1 MEEAEDTEVT
11 TKVFDGTYGGAGGG
25 ARPTVSMSMGD
36 SVSTCFRKGL
46 SLGLFKGRAS
56 RSEYNWFLLL
66 YVICNV
72 GIAWMMIDTIIQQ
85 ATLDEMMDGRYY
97 AESDLSTPS
106 PVFCLVLIPLEI
118 AQLGVLVRRLHDLG
132 FTGWII
138 LVTIVPML
146 GQFAAL
152 ILGLMCIFGEGQGD
166 ENKYGP
172 VPTNIVDESTLVT
185 MEAE

>member
-1 MEEAEDTEVT
+1 VGEAEDTEG

-25 ARPTVSMSMGD
+25 VRPTVSMSMGD

-72 GIAWMMIDTIIQQ
+72 GIAWMMIDTMIQQ
-85 ATLDEMMDGRYY
+85 GMLGEMDGRYY
-97 AESDLSTPS
+97 NEVDFD
-106 PVFCLVLIPLEI
+106 VFCLILIPLEI

-132 FTGWII
+132 FTGWVI
-138 LVTIVPML
+138 LVTIVPMI
-146 GQFAAL
+146 GQIAAL
-152 ILGLMCIFGEGQGD
+152 VFGLMCIFGEGQGE

-172 VPTNIVDESTLVT
+172 VPTNIVEKSALVT
-185 MEAE
+185 MEEE

>member
-1 MEEAEDTEVT
+1 MEEAEDTEGT

-25 ARPTVSMSMGD
+25 VRPTVSMSMGD

-56 RSEYNWFLLL
+56 QSEYNWFLLF
-66 YVICNV
+66 YGICTIV
-72 GIAWMMIDTIIQQ
+72 FFMMMIDTIMDDIQF
-85 ATLDEMMDGRYY
+85 TEMDGRYY
-97 AESDLSTPS
+97 TEAYETPS
-106 PVFCLVLIPLEI
+106 PIFCLFLLPFEI
-118 AQLGVLVRRLHDLG
+118 SLLGVLVRRLHDLG
-132 FTGWII
+132 ITGWII

-146 GQFAAL
+146 GQIVAL
-152 ILGLMCIFGEGQGD
+152 ILGLMCIFGEGQGH

-172 VPTNIVDESTLVT
+172 VPTNIVEKPDLVT

>member
-1 MEEAEDTEVT
+1 MKENAEEVT
-11 TKVFDGTYGGAGGG
+11 TVFDGTYGGAGGG
-25 ARPTVSMSMGD
+25 LRPTVSMTMGD
-36 SVSTCFRKGL
+36 SISTCFRKGL
-46 SLGLFKGRAS
+46 SLQLFTGRAS

-85 ATLDEMMDGRYY
+85 SMIEVGNIGYY
-97 AESDLSTPS
+97 TEPDLSTPS
-106 PVFCLVLIPLEI
+106 PVFCLILIPLEL
-118 AQLGVLVRRLHDLG
+118 AYLGVLVRRLHDLG
-132 FTGWII
+132 FTGWVI

-152 ILGLMCIFGEGQGD
+152 VFGLMSIFGEGQGE

-172 VPTNIVDESTLVT
+172 VPTNIVEKSDVEVL
-185 MEAE
+185 EEQ

>member
-1 MEEAEDTEVT
+1 MGEAEDTEG

-25 ARPTVSMSMGD
+25 VRPTVSMSMGD

-72 GIAWMMIDTIIQQ
+72 GIAWMMIDTMIQQ
-85 ATLDEMMDGRYY
+85 GMLGEMDGRYY
-97 AESDLSTPS
+97 NEVDFD
-106 PVFCLVLIPLEI
+106 VFCLILIPLEI

-132 FTGWII
+132 FTGWVI
-138 LVTIVPML
+138 LVTIVPMI
-146 GQFAAL
+146 GQIAAL
-152 ILGLMCIFGEGQGD
+152 VFGLMCIFGEGQGE

-172 VPTNIVDESTLVT
+172 VPTNIVEKSALVT
-185 MEAE
+185 MEEE

>member
-1 MEEAEDTEVT
+1 MKEDTEEVT
-11 TKVFDGTYGGAGGG
+11 TVFDGTYGGAGGG

-97 AESDLSTPS
+97 VESDLSTPS

-118 AQLGVLVRRLHDLG
+118 AYLGVLVRRLHDLG
-132 FTGWII
+132 FTGWVI
-138 LVTIVPML
+138 LVTIVPMI
-146 GQFAAL
+146 GPIAAL
-152 ILGLMCIFGEGQGD
+152 VFGLICIFGEGQGE

-172 VPTNIVDESTLVT
+172 VPTNTVEKSGVEILE
-185 MEAE
+185 EQ

>member
-1 MEEAEDTEVT
+1 MKEDAEEVT
-11 TKVFDGTYGGAGGG
+11 TVFDGTYGGAGGG

-97 AESDLSTPS
+97 VESDLSTPS

-118 AQLGVLVRRLHDLG
+118 AYLGVLVRRLHDLG
-132 FTGWII
+132 FTGWVI
-138 LVTIVPML
+138 LVTIVPMI
-146 GQFAAL
+146 GPIAAL
-152 ILGLMCIFGEGQGD
+152 VFGLICIFGEGQGE

-172 VPTNIVDESTLVT
+172 VPTNTVEKSGVEILE
-185 MEAE
+185 EQ

>member
-1 MEEAEDTEVT
+1 MEEAEDTEGT

-25 ARPTVSMSMGD
+25 VRPTVSMSMGD

-72 GIAWMMIDTIIQQ
+72 GIAWMMIDTMIQQ
-85 ATLDEMMDGRYY
+85 GMLGEMDGRYY
-97 AESDLSTPS
+97 NEVDFD
-106 PVFCLVLIPLEI
+106 VFCLILIPLEI

-132 FTGWII
+132 FTGWVI
-138 LVTIVPML
+138 LVTIVPMI
-146 GQFAAL
+146 GQIAAL
-152 ILGLMCIFGEGQGD
+152 VFGLMCIFGEGQGE

-172 VPTNIVDESTLVT
+172 VPTNIVEKSALVT
-185 MEAE
+185 MEEE

>member
-1 MEEAEDTEVT
+1 VEGAEDTEG

-25 ARPTVSMSMGD
+25 VRPTVSMSMGD

-72 GIAWMMIDTIIQQ
+72 GIAWMMIDTMIQR
-85 ATLDEMMDGRYY
+85 TMSEVGNSGYY
-97 AESDLSTPS
+97 TEADLGTPS
-106 PVFCLVLIPLEI
+106 PVFCLILIPLEF
-118 AQLGVLVRRLHDLG
+118 AYLGVLVRRLHDLG
-132 FTGWII
+132 FTGWVI
-138 LVTIVPML
+138 LVTIVPMI
-146 GQFAAL
+146 GPIAAL
-152 ILGLMCIFGEGQGD
+152 FFGLMCIFGEGQGE

-172 VPTNIVDESTLVT
+172 VPTNIVEKSALETI
-185 MEAE
+185 EEE